1 MFLHASYI
9 MFTRVRSVI
18 IPPIAKS
25 VNYLTHLLFSTFVT
39 SKEINQAFLP
49 HKFTSECQYI
59 YILGRSFSELDD
71 SVPLPN
77 SHERSTSYS
86 DILIGCIKNIYVN
99 SFFPSRTRLGNSFS
113 AKCFVLNYDQSG
125 FKPRI
130 NKLWS
135 ES

>member
-1 MFLHASYI
+1 MHAYI
-9 MFTRVRSVI
+9 AYIYIHTNL
-18 IPPIAKS
+18 P
-25 VNYLTHLLFSTFVT
+25 VNAS
-39 SKEINQAFLP
+39 
-49 HKFTSECQYI
+49 I
-59 YILGRSFSELDD
+59 YILGRSFSELDKL
-71 SVPLPN
+71 VPLPN

-99 SFFPSRTRLGNSFS
+99 SFFPSRTTLGNSFS

>member
-1 MFLHASYI
+1 MRMF
-9 MFTRVRSVI
+9 MRVRSVI

-25 VNYLTHLLFSTFVT
+25 VNCLTHLLLSIFVT
-39 SKEINQAFLP
+39 SKEINRAFL
-49 HKFTSECQYI
+49 HAYI
-59 YILGRSFSELDD
+59 YIYIYIFGRSFSELDEL
-71 SVPLPN
+71 VPLPN

-99 SFFPSRTRLGNSFS
+99 SFFPSRNRLGNSFS

>member
-1 MFLHASYI
+1 MHAYI
-9 MFTRVRSVI
+9 AYIYIHTNL
-18 IPPIAKS
+18 P
-25 VNYLTHLLFSTFVT
+25 VNAS
-39 SKEINQAFLP
+39 
-49 HKFTSECQYI
+49 I

>member
-1 MFLHASYI
+1 MRMF
-9 MFTRVRSVI
+9 MRVRSVI

-25 VNYLTHLLFSTFVT
+25 VNCLTHLLLSTFVT
-39 SKEINQAFLP
+39 SKEINQAFL
-49 HKFTSECQYI
+49 HAYI
-59 YILGRSFSELDD
+59 YIFGRSFSELDEL
-71 SVPLPN
+71 VPLPN
-77 SHERSTSYS
+77 SRERSTSYS
-86 DILIGCIKNIYVN
+86 NILIGCIKNIYVN
-99 SFFPSRTRLGNSFS
+99 SFFPSRTRLGNSLS